1 MNRWSWG
8 GALVA
13 LCLMATTASAQEDGA
28 DAVTIDADES
38 IAQDAQRTRWAERHA
53 FERDFAI
60 GIYGL
65 GWAGPYLGGGG
76 GVRLRWEPFDKLG
89 VEVYSD
95 HLAIEDPDGM
105 RHDHPIGFNL
115 FVPFRIGERWRIRP
129 LFGFCTV
136 FSFVHPDQEGVDRID
151 DVHFGA
157 HLGAGVEL
165 AMGKWTSLFVDV
177 QGIAYVGHSRTAGGW
192 AVHVGDQLD
201 LWGVVQGQ
209 VGIQV
214 HL

>member
-1 MNRWSWG
+1 MAWG

-13 LCLMATTASAQEDGA
+13 LMALTGTANAQEA
-28 DAVTIDADES
+28 TAAADE
-38 IAQDAQRTRWAERHA
+38 ANDEANGEANDEPRWSELDA

-60 GIYGL
+60 GFYGL
-65 GWAGPYLGGGG
+65 GWAGPYLAGGG
-76 GVRLRWEPFDKLG
+76 GVRARWEPFDQLG

-95 HLAIEDPDGM
+95 HLAVEDPEGI

-115 FVPFRIGERWRIRP
+115 FVPFRIGERWRVRP

-136 FSFVHPDQEGVDRID
+136 FSFVHPDQDGVERID

-157 HLGAGVEL
+157 HLGGGVEL
-165 AMGKWTSLFVDV
+165 ALNRWTSLFVDV
-177 QGIAYVGHSRTAGGW
+177 QGIAYVGHPRTAGGW
-192 AVHVGDQLD
+192 SVHVGDQLD

-209 VGIQV
+209 LGIQV

>member
-13 LCLMATTASAQEDGA
+13 LSLMTTTASAQEDGA
-28 DAVTIDADES
+28 DAVAIDADES
-38 IAQDAQRTRWAERHA
+38 VAGSAQRTRWADRHA

-95 HLAIEDPDGM
+95 HLAIEDPDGV

-165 AMGKWTSLFVDV
+165 ALNKWTSLFVDV

-192 AVHVGDQLD
+192 SVHVGDQLD
-201 LWGVVQGQ
+201 LWGVLQGQ

>member
-13 LCLMATTASAQEDGA
+13 LCLITSHAHAQEASAPEEVSA
-28 DAVTIDADES
+28 ADES
-38 IAQDAQRTRWAERHA
+38 AAEGEQRTRWAERHA
-53 FERDFAI
+53 FERDFAV
-60 GIYGL
+60 GFYGL

-95 HLAIEDPDGM
+95 HLTIEDPDGV

-129 LFGFCTV
+129 LFGFCAV
-136 FSFVHPDQEGVDRID
+136 FSFVHPDNEGAERID
-151 DVHFGA
+151 DIHFGA

-165 AMGKWTSLFVDV
+165 ALNRWTSLFFDF
-177 QGIAYVGHSRTAGGW
+177 QGIGYVGHSRTAGGW
-192 AVHVGDQLD
+192 SVHVGNQLD
-201 LWGVVQGQ
+201 FWGVLQGQ
-209 VGIQV
+209 IGIQV